1 MVTPREFLET
11 FELDLVKPDE
21 AVNEHG
27 AIDYKKYVGFGTR
40 EQVAEGVREWAK
52 HAGGPPPD
60 AELPFSRCVVCTL
73 PFGSCE
79 HTRDWMNY
87 KSPASR

>member
-27 AIDYKKYVGFGTR
+27 AIDYKKYVGFGKPT
-40 EQVAEGVREWAK
+40 
-52 HAGGPPPD
+52 
-60 AELPFSRCVVCTL
+60 F
-73 PFGSCE
+73 
-79 HTRDWMNY
+79 
-87 KSPASR
+87 